1 MCLGAF
7 FITYLLELWCRCL
20 LLWISDAKSTVSGIL
35 NAKHTQGLH
44 IRQWKNSQRCV
55 CVCCSRCSQCALR
68 ETSEEIRG
76 DKQSPLFSFC
86 RSFCLFYSLSVSPSP
101 GVSLWLPV
109 SCREETNDGSMSAQ
123 SAVTETSLN
132 LSFPPSH
139 PVQLLSP
146 CLSPPTH
153 AFPFFHHYIYPS
165 ASSIHSVP
173 AVIFLQRPPHVCLW
187 GDDYIRLVWLRTPAS
202 HFPHFPG

>member
-1 MCLGAF
+1 M
-7 FITYLLELWCRCL
+7 
-20 LLWISDAKSTVSGIL
+20 
-35 NAKHTQGLH
+35 
-44 IRQWKNSQRCV
+44 

-76 DKQSPLFSFC
+76 DKQSPLFPFC

-153 AFPFFHHYIYPS
+153 AFPFF
-165 ASSIHSVP
+165 SSLYLSICLFHSLCPGRYVD
-173 AVIFLQRPPHVCLW
+173 AATLSIFLSIFLQRPPHVCLW
-187 GDDYIRLVWLRTPAS
+187 GDDCIRLVWLRTPAS

>member
-1 MCLGAF
+1 MCA
-7 FITYLLELWCRCL
+7 
-20 LLWISDAKSTVSGIL
+20 
-35 NAKHTQGLH
+35 
-44 IRQWKNSQRCV
+44 CV
-55 CVCCSRCSQCALR
+55 CVCCSRCSQYALR

-76 DKQSPLFSFC
+76 DKQSPLFPFC
-86 RSFCLFYSLSVSPSP
+86 HSFCLFYSLSVSPSP

-123 SAVTETSLN
+123 SAVTETFLN

-173 AVIFLQRPPHVCLW
+173 AVMSTL
-187 GDDYIRLVWLRTPAS
+187 RLSPFFSPSSSSALPMSACGVMIALGWFGSGPLPATFHTS
-202 HFPHFPG
+202 LGNDWNTRCRFPCG